1 LVLVERRP
9 PQEADLTERDRLIE
23 DHRPLALHLAR
34 KYAGR
39 GESLDDLTQVAQL
52 ALVKAANRF
61 DPEFD
66 VQFSTY
72 ATSTIVGELKRHFRD
87 KAWAVRVP
95 RHLQEVGLRISG
107 VLDQMSQELGR
118 SPTVGEIAATTGL
131 DEDEIVEA
139 SEAGPAYTADS
150 LDAPI
155 DEEGLTRFDR
165 LGEEEA
171 GFALVEG
178 WTSVAPAV
186 RSLPDR
192 ERTILFLRFYRNM
205 TQQQIAAKLGMSQM
219 HVSRLLARTLQALR
233 AAASG

>member
-1 LVLVERRP
+1 VLVEPRP
-9 PQEADLTERDRLIE
+9 HDSPLNERDRLIE

-39 GESLDDLTQVAQL
+39 GESLDDLAQVAQL
-52 ALVKAANRF
+52 ALVNAANRF
-61 DPEFD
+61 DPSFD

-87 KAWAVRVP
+87 KAWSIRVP

-107 VLDQMSQELGR
+107 VLDQLSQELGR
-118 SPTVGEIAATTGL
+118 SPTVSEIASTTGL
-131 DEDEIVEA
+131 GEEEIVEA
-139 SEAGPAYTADS
+139 TEAGPAYTADS

-155 DEEGLTRFDR
+155 DEDGTTRFDR
-165 LGEEEA
+165 LGHEEG
-171 GFALVEG
+171 GFAVVEE

-186 RSLPDR
+186 RELPQR
-192 ERTILFLRFYRNM
+192 ERTILFLRFYRSM

-219 HVSRLLARTLQALR
+219 HVSRLLARTLKVLR
-233 AAASG
+233 VAGSG